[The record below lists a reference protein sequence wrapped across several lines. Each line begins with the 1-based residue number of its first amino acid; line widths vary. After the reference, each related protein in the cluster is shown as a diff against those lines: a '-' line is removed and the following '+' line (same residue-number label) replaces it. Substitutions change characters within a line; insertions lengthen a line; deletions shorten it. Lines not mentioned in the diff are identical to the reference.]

1 MYHYAGNNP
10 VRYTDPDGR
19 SATVLIYA
27 WITAIMSSPDFYLD
41 MQNLALDASQGD
53 VPGIVV
59 DVVSVAIP
67 GVSLGQSEELWR
79 TAKKLSDKYGDKC
92 VEFIKS
98 EMKAHGAKMHHLLTN
113 KSIKSG
119 FTESFGTILKNA
131 DIGFNDIENILPMI
145 EHAGA
150 HGAKVWNPIESDL
163 VDALKGLKPHTKEY
177 AEAVKE
183 YLENLGKRLVDDPTL
198 LKRGFDNE

>member
-1 MYHYAGNNP
+1 
-10 VRYTDPDGR
+10 
-19 SATVLIYA
+19 
-27 WITAIMSSPDFYLD
+27 MSSPDFYLD

-131 DIGFNDIENILPMI
+131 DIGFNDIENILPMM

-150 HGAKVWNPIESDL
+150 HGAKVWNPIEKKLSKL
-163 VDALKGLKPHTKEY
+163 LKGIKAHSEDY
-177 AEAVKE
+177 CRIVKE
-183 YLENLGKRLVDDPTL
+183 YLEKLGKELVEDPTL
-198 LKRGFDNE
+198 LKRGIEDE

>member
-10 VRYTDPDGR
+10 VRYTDPNGR

-59 DVVSVAIP
+59 DVVSFAVP
-67 GVSLGQSEELWR
+67 GVSLGQSEEIWR
-79 TAKKLSDKYGDKC
+79 KSKELYTQYGDKC
-92 VEFIKS
+92 VKFINS
-98 EMKAHGAKMHHLLTN
+98 TMKLHGAKMHHLLTN

-119 FTESFGTILKNA
+119 FTESFGTILENA
-131 DIGFNDIENILPMI
+131 DIGFNDIENILPMM

-150 HGAKVWNPIESDL
+150 HGAKVWDPIKKDL
-163 VDALKGLKPHTKEY
+163 AEVLENLKPHTEEY
-177 AEAVKE
+177 TKAVKD
-183 YLENLGKRLVDDPTL
+183 YLEKIGKKLVDDPTL